1 MPTPAKPLRTAVVGL
16 GWWGKYITQR
26 LADSPRFEVT
36 HGVDTA
42 AGVAEFA
49 RRHHLALERSLE
61 AVLANDA
68 VDAVVIAT
76 PHSAHAAQ
84 VVAAAAAGKQVFCEK
99 PLALT
104 AADAERI
111 LAACDAAG
119 IVLGIGHERR
129 FEPAMEALA
138 RTIAAGT
145 LGRILHL
152 EANFSHDLFA
162 RMEAGNWRVGAQ
174 DAPAGAM
181 TALGVHLTDLFI
193 SFAGRPRAVRARTAR
208 VRPEAAGVDHVS
220 VWLDFASGATGA
232 VTCLSATPFHGH
244 LAVFG
249 TDGWIEVRENANVD
263 KRQPSD
269 LVHCDAAGARKAS
282 SFAAIDTVR
291 LNLESWARAVA
302 GEAPYRYT
310 REQLLD
316 NVRVLDAVV
325 RSADAD
331 GRLVEL

>member
-1 MPTPAKPLRTAVVGL
+1 MRTLRTAIIGL
-16 GWWGKYITQR
+16 GWWGKYITLR
-26 LADSPRFEVT
+26 LADSRYFKIT

-42 AGVAEFA
+42 AGVADFA
-49 RRHHLALERSLE
+49 RERGLALCRSLDE
-61 AVLANDA
+61 VLTNRD

-76 PHSAHAAQ
+76 PHSAHEAQ
-84 VVAAAAAGKQVFCEK
+84 VIAAAAAKKQVFCEK
-99 PLALT
+99 PLTLT
-104 AADAERI
+104 AASVERI
-111 LAACDAAG
+111 LAACDEAG

-138 RTIAAGT
+138 AMIAAGT
-145 LGRILHL
+145 LGRILHM
-152 EANFSHDLFA
+152 EANVSHDLFA
-162 RMEAGNWRVGAQ
+162 RMDPASWRVGAK
-174 DAPAGAM
+174 DAPAGPM

-208 VRPEAAGVDHVS
+208 VLPDTVGVDHVS
-220 VWLDFASGATGA
+220 AWLDFASGATGA
-232 VTCLSATPFHGH
+232 ITCLSATPYHGR

-249 TDGWIEVRENANVD
+249 TRGWVEVKENANID

-269 LVHCDAAGARKAS
+269 FVHCDPGGARTMK

-291 LNLESWARAVA
+291 LNLESWAKAVA
-302 GEAPYRYT
+302 GEAPYRYS

-325 RSADAD
+325 RSSSEG
-331 GRLVEL
+331 GRRLEL